1 MSDETSR
8 THELPQAELLEY
20 ARRLEERNAELKRTN
35 EELRHADQVRSDL
48 VSMVSHE
55 LRTPLATIKEFTS
68 ILADGLAGQTTPDQQ
83 EYLRIIQGN
92 VERMI
97 RLIDDLLDSAKIEA
111 GRVLL
116 NKRLIEARPL
126 IEQVLQSMEPLTSE
140 KRLRVDL
147 RIPDGPFGVYADL
160 DKILQV
166 LTNLVSNA
174 VRFTPEGGQVT
185 VDIQELDNEIQFLIE
200 DTGIGIEPENL
211 PKLFQKFQQ
220 FQASVGGRAF
230 KGTGL
235 GLAISKRLVE
245 LHGGRI
251 WAESRVGAGSRFFFT
266 LPKYHV
272 EEVVV
277 ASLKTGVEQA
287 KQRQSHFSIIML
299 AIREFNEL
307 KARYDLEGVAQLL
320 KAVERLVQETIRRR
334 SGDVIV
340 RWQHGDMIVILA
352 EVDKGGCQAIGE
364 RLKRVVERQ
373 PFRVRQA
380 EERVHIE
387 IRSVTYP
394 EDSLNEEEFLRLA
407 ERCLEAVSRPKLHIL
422 VVDDEQKIRQFMKEV
437 LELRDFTVHTAASGP
452 EALERLKQQRVDL
465 ILLDLVMPV
474 MDGYQVYHLLKE
486 TPKTRDIPVLIVT
499 AKGER
504 TDRLLG
510 MDSPTYNYLT
520 KPFEL
525 AELLGKIQALLQRV
539 T

>member
-1 MSDETSR
+1 
-8 THELPQAELLEY
+8 
-20 ARRLEERNAELKRTN
+20 
-35 EELRHADQVRSDL
+35 
-48 VSMVSHE
+48 
-55 LRTPLATIKEFTS
+55 
-68 ILADGLAGQTTPDQQ
+68 
-83 EYLRIIQGN
+83 
-92 VERMI
+92 MI
-97 RLIDDLLDSAKIEA
+97 RLIDDLLDSAKMEA

-116 NKRLIEARPL
+116 NKRLMEARPL

-140 KRLRVDL
+140 KRLRIDL
-147 RIPDGPFGVYADL
+147 RIPEGPFGIYADP

-174 VRFTPEGGQVT
+174 VRFTPEGGQIT
-185 VDIQELDNEIQFLIE
+185 VGIQELDNELQFLIE

-220 FQASVGGRAF
+220 FRASVGGAF

-272 EEVVV
+272 EEIFH
-277 ASLKTGVEQA
+277 AALKTGVEQA
-287 KQRQSHFSIIML
+287 KQRQSHFSLIML
-299 AIREFNEL
+299 AVREFNEL

-320 KAVERLVQETIRRR
+320 KAVERIVQETIRRR

-352 EVDKGGCQAIGE
+352 EVDKEGCQAIGE
-364 RLKRVVERQ
+364 RLKRVVEQ
-373 PFRVRQA
+373 QAFRVRQA
-380 EERVHIE
+380 EERVHVE

-422 VVDDEQKIRQFMKEV
+422 VVDDEQKIRQFMKET
-437 LELRDFTVHTAASGP
+437 LELRDFAVHTAASGP
-452 EALERLKQQRVDL
+452 EALEQLKQRRVDL

-486 TPKTRDIPVLIVT
+486 NPKTRDIPVMIVT

-525 AELLGKIQALLQRV
+525 AELLGKIQALLQRPPG